1 MNHIDLSGMDL
12 NGDHLL
18 FLAKQLARTS
28 YLCVV
33 HLNNNNITQGPAE
46 IKNELLDIFGIQAI

>member
-33 HLNNNNITQGPAE
+33 HLNNNNIT
-46 IKNELLDIFGIQAI
+46 